1 MAKLPKIEVW
11 NIDPQLLHAYQRW
24 IATEN
29 GVIYA
34 HSDALTE
41 YVGNDGELIGMTVSQ
56 LRKLGY
62 TVELDHT
69 C

>member
-1 MAKLPKIEVW
+1 MAKIEIW
-11 NIDPQLLHAYQRW
+11 NVDPHLLHAYQRW
-24 IATEN
+24 IATED

-34 HSDALTE
+34 HSSALAT
-41 YVGNDGELIGMTVSQ
+41 YIDNIDGELIGMTVSQ